1 MTNVEFGFTR
11 ERVEAAALQPYL
23 NPLPRSVARSNSFA
37 LLDGT
42 WRFDRDPED
51 RGLTE
56 RWYLGREYT
65 GSAQWPGSIE
75 RLMSAAHAAQEEA
88 QEEQAPAADDTVVAW
103 YEREFEVP
111 PEWLAAPEGVVQI
124 TFGACGYE
132 TRAWLNGR
140 PLRTVEGEEV
150 HVGEYTSFSFELP
163 PEHLTAVNRLTVRV
177 ADSLD
182 PDTTRGKQ
190 ESHVYKRGGIWY
202 QMISGPVRSVWIEPV
217 ERNRLRSRLGVVS
230 AIEDGLV
237 EFQLTTRVHDPGRY
251 HLRLVVSRPGDDRP
265 LASAEMTL
273 ALEAGETR
281 QYLALELADAE
292 PWGPA
297 SPALYQLVA
306 QLVGPDGHVSQI
318 QSRFGLRTV
327 EARGRWFYLNGA
339 RLYLDGILYQP
350 ATATFDEM
358 RRHMAGMRA
367 LGCNLV
373 RVHIAGI
380 DPRIYELADEMGM
393 LLWVEVPSPHQ
404 PTARSRAN
412 HWDELQRLL
421 VQVGAHPSVVIL
433 SLYNEDWGAEDIA
446 TNPETRAYV
455 TRTYEHLGCTTRS
468 SWSWTTTAGSTS
480 RPRGAC
486 GPTCSRCTAT
496 RRTSTAGA
504 RCSTASRPATTT
516 AWPPGRSSSATPSTS
531 AGRRRSWSASG
542 AASASRCT
550 VGRSSSNP
558 GPTAFAPSSASW
570 APARS
575 PATCT
580 RRPRAWRERA
590 TGCSTRTPAS
600 SSSHRDCW
608 PPRRPA
614 EGVGAPS
621 TRATH
626 VRGRIRRAPHRF
638 LCPRR

>member
-1 MTNVEFGFTR
+1 MTNVEFGLTH

-51 RGLTE
+51 RGITE

-75 RLMSAAHAAQEEA
+75 RQMSAAQEGAQEEH
-88 QEEQAPAADDTVVAW
+88 APASDTVVAW
-103 YEREFEVP
+103 YEREFAVP

-251 HLRLVVSRPGDDRP
+251 HLRLVVSRPGEDRP

-273 ALEAGETR
+273 SLEAGETR

-292 PWGPA
+292 PWGPG
-297 SPALYQLVA
+297 SPTLYQLVA

-318 QSRFGLRTV
+318 QTRFGLRTV

-358 RRHMAGMRA
+358 RRHMTGMRE

-455 TRTYEHLGCTTRS
+455 TRTYEHLRVHYPQFLIVDNDGWQHVSAEGRLRS
-468 SWSWTTTAGSTS
+468 DLLTVHSYQTDLGQWRDVLARIEAGDHDGVAARPLVVGDPFHFGGQTPLVVSEWGGFGFAMYGGPVELES
-480 RPRGAC
+480 RADRIRAFK
-486 GPTCSRCTAT
+486 REL
-496 RRTSTAGA
+496 GA
-504 RCSTASRPATTT
+504 R
-516 AWPPGRSSSATPSTS
+516 
-531 AGRRRSWSASG
+531 
-542 AASASRCT
+542 
-550 VGRSSSNP
+550 
-558 GPTAFAPSSASW
+558 AFAGDVYTQATSVEGESNGLLDARTGALLVPGGLLASPSN
-570 APARS
+570 R
-575 PATCT
+575 
-580 RRPRAWRERA
+580 
-590 TGCSTRTPAS
+590 
-600 SSSHRDCW
+600 
-608 PPRRPA
+608 
-614 EGVGAPS
+614 
-621 TRATH
+621 
-626 VRGRIRRAPHRF
+626 
-638 LCPRR
+638 

>member
-11 ERVEAAALQPYL
+11 ERAEAAALQPYL

-51 RGLTE
+51 RGLAE

-65 GSAQWPGSIE
+65 GTAQWPGSIE
-75 RLMSAAHAAQEEA
+75 SQIAAAHAAQEEL
-88 QEEQAPAADDTVVAW
+88 APSADDQVVAW

-111 PEWLAAPEGVVQI
+111 PEWVAAPESVVQI

-132 TRAWLNGR
+132 TRVWLNGV
-140 PLRTVEGEEV
+140 PLRDVEGKEV

-163 PEHLTAVNRLTVRV
+163 PEHLAAVNRLTVRV

-182 PDTTRGKQ
+182 PDTPRGKQ

-202 QMISGPVRSVWIEPV
+202 QTISGPVRSVWIEPV
-217 ERNRLRSRLGVVS
+217 ERNRLRSRLSVVS

-237 EFQLTTRVHDPGRY
+237 EFQLTARIHDPGRY
-251 HLRLVVSRPGDDRP
+251 RLRLVVSRRGDDRP
-265 LASAEMTL
+265 LASAEIPL

-281 QYLALELADAE
+281 QYLAVQLADAE

-306 QLVGPDGHVSQI
+306 QLIGPDGQVSQI

-327 EARGRWFYLNGA
+327 AARGRWFYLNGE

-358 RRHMAGMRA
+358 RRHMAGMRE

-421 VQVGAHPSVVIL
+421 VQIGAHPSVVIL

-455 TRTYEHLGCTTRS
+455 ARTYEHLRVHYPQFLVVDNDGWQHVSAEGRLRS
-468 SWSWTTTAGSTS
+468 DLLTVHSYQTDLGRWREVLDRIEAGDHDGVAARPLVVGDPFHFGGQSPLVVSEWGGFGFAMYGGPVELESRADRILAFKRELGVRAFAGDVYTQATS
-480 RPRGAC
+480 VEGETNGLLDPRTGELLV
-486 GPTCSRCTAT
+486 P
-496 RRTSTAGA
+496 AGLL
-504 RCSTASRPATTT
+504 ASRP
-516 AWPPGRSSSATPSTS
+516 G
-531 AGRRRSWSASG
+531 G
-542 AASASRCT
+542 
-550 VGRSSSNP
+550 
-558 GPTAFAPSSASW
+558 
-570 APARS
+570 
-575 PATCT
+575 
-580 RRPRAWRERA
+580 
-590 TGCSTRTPAS
+590 
-600 SSSHRDCW
+600 
-608 PPRRPA
+608 
-614 EGVGAPS
+614 
-621 TRATH
+621 
-626 VRGRIRRAPHRF
+626 
-638 LCPRR
+638 